1 MMLKP
6 NLNQAKTFDPYN
18 LKGRS
23 PMQPVWKDPDKAVQR
38 VYEMRLR
45 RPNPPSP
52 EMVQRAQPFRADVVQ
67 MDAAIKHPTYQVV
80 E

>member
-1 MMLKP
+1 VKSDQLVNLLTTYPLVVLLNMMLKP
-6 NLNQAKTFDPYN
+6 NSTQ
-18 LKGRS
+18 
-23 PMQPVWKDPDKAVQR
+23 QR
-38 VYEMRLR
+38 TSNYEAQLQ

>member
-1 MMLKP
+1 MLKP
-6 NLNQAKTFDPYN
+6 NSTQQQTSEQLQGVMYLQSDGSA
-18 LKGRS
+18 LWA
-23 PMQPVWKDPDKAVQR
+23 WK
-38 VYEMRLR
+38 
-45 RPNPPSP
+45 PNPPSP